1 MVMAQDKDRNSH
13 EFIVSGVE
21 LVEDDS
27 DDRFVIVL
35 DDVHGGKVRL
45 HLNNEMAELL
55 SSKVSLT
62 VTKKLDPS
70 RA

>member
-45 HLNNEMAELL
+45 MAELL
-55 SSKVSLT
+55 SSKVSLI